1 MWLPNAVASHL
12 ARASRTLEK
21 SIAPRLQTL
30 DDPLHVH
37 ELAVI
42 WLEREVNRDAAH
54 DEGRHGGHRPL
65 SLLPPRRREQMFF
78 KKPGINWLG

>member
-12 ARASRTLEK
+12 ARARGTLEK

-54 DEGRHGGHRPL
+54 DEGRHGGAH
-65 SLLPPRRREQMFF
+65 PPRCLRLCDGGKSR
-78 KKPGINWLG
+78 N

>member
-54 DEGRHGGHRPL
+54 DEGRHGGAHQP
-65 SLLPPRRREQMFF
+65 SPSLPPRRREQNETR
-78 KKPGINWLG
+78 KLVRVDE